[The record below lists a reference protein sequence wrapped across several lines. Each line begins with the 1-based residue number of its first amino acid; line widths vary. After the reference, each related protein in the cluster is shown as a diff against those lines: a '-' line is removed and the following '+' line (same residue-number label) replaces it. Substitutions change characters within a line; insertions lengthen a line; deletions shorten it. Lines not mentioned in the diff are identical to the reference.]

1 MNKKLILTISIIL
14 ITITISI
21 IVYFSFQKPD
31 KPRFIEP
38 NKAEQTTE
46 SFKIYIPSSN
56 SLISK
61 EIYFKE
67 DEAQLKNIEKI
78 LEFFL
83 IELPAPFKESKVFGL
98 YRDKENTIYIDFSK
112 KFASPQSMREEYFI
126 LKSLYRTLKENFV
139 WINDIKILIDGKEV
153 ETLSGHISLQSSFKE
168 IMEEG

>member
-21 IVYFSFQKPD
+21 IVYFSFQKHD

-67 DEAQLKNIEKI
+67 DESEH
-78 LEFFL
+78 
-83 IELPAPFKESKVFGL
+83 
-98 YRDKENTIYIDFSK
+98 K
-112 KFASPQSMREEYFI
+112 K
-126 LKSLYRTLKENFV
+126 
-139 WINDIKILIDGKEV
+139 
-153 ETLSGHISLQSSFKE
+153 H
-168 IMEEG
+168 

>member
-38 NKAEQTTE
+38 NKPEQTTE

-61 EIYFKE
+61 EV
-67 DEAQLKNIEKI
+67 L
-78 LEFFL
+78 
-83 IELPAPFKESKVFGL
+83 
-98 YRDKENTIYIDFSK
+98 
-112 KFASPQSMREEYFI
+112 I
-126 LKSLYRTLKENFV
+126 LKEK
-139 WINDIKILIDGKEV
+139 
-153 ETLSGHISLQSSFKE
+153 
-168 IMEEG
+168 